1 MRLLPGAVNEL
12 LLYGTMVA
20 EGKLLGHATV
30 FLLYKDKLVYL
41 DNNLKTPL
49 CDDPSLLP
57 MTAGKFDW
65 DKLEGY
71 EYKQV
76 QLYMLQAE
84 EVKGTD
90 EEDRRRRL
98 AKKEAF
104 AKMIIETDEPTEAER
119 AERVSASIA
128 SARESYQEKKREKK
142 AFSKRSSLNQSE
154 LRLSVDDL

>member
-1 MRLLPGAVNEL
+1 M
-12 LLYGTMVA
+12 
-20 EGKLLGHATV
+20 GHATV

-71 EYKQV
+71 EYKHV

-84 EVKGTD
+84 EVKGKD

-128 SARESYQEKKREKK
+128 SARDSYQEKKREKK

>member
-1 MRLLPGAVNEL
+1 
-12 LLYGTMVA
+12 
-20 EGKLLGHATV
+20 
-30 FLLYKDKLVYL
+30 
-41 DNNLKTPL
+41 
-49 CDDPSLLP
+49 

-119 AERVSASIA
+119 AERLSASIA
-128 SARESYQEKKREKK
+128 NARDSYQEKKREKK
-142 AFSKRSSLNQSE
+142 ASSKRSSLNQSE
-154 LRLSVDDL
+154 LRLLVDDL

>member
-1 MRLLPGAVNEL
+1 
-12 LLYGTMVA
+12 MVA

-49 CDDPSLLP
+49 CEDPSQLT

-76 QLYMLQAE
+76 QLYMLQEE
-84 EVKGTD
+84 EVKGKNET
-90 EEDRRRRL
+90 
-98 AKKEAF
+98 KKS
-104 AKMIIETDEPTEAER
+104 KG
-119 AERVSASIA
+119 
-128 SARESYQEKKREKK
+128 KKKK
-142 AFSKRSSLNQSE
+142 SK
-154 LRLSVDDL
+154 